1 MATCRKRLMRQRRYT
16 LGHLPDPERSNVSD
30 RGGGLDPPYLPLG
43 TPGILKSTTMER
55 YDEDLNENSFLQLLR
70 TDFQEVFERAVSEGW
85 MICVPR
91 QGALPKYAMSQED
104 FMGNILV
111 RNDDCPPVASDTQ
124 GQGSQWRTLTD
135 KTVILKGN
143 VLMLEDEL
151 DSTHSVHI
159 LFDETFYDD
168 DMQKYKV
175 LCVEDSLCAS
185 RIVGDVSNGLIKIL
199 SLRDCIDL
207 LWTETAGDNVLE
219 KLESLVKKFLI
230 ENPNIEE
237 ETLQRLRDLASQLFC
252 EAIQV
257 ALSDTRLNQKTKEDN
272 YFLDTIKLAVETYVL
287 HGVYKKLMKG
297 VTACT
302 AVDDSRLNRIVKN
315 LSDLQVKD
323 LDIDPEHSE
332 QLTKSKYEL
341 ASIDGYSTPLGKLG
355 CIRRAI
361 TLIAVQGKVISAD
374 ELIPILVF
382 LVVKTNLPNW
392 NANVLFL
399 KLFRFS
405 ASSNQSGEH
414 SFHISSIEAS
424 LQHILS
430 GALFGSTS
438 PEADCVLSADTP
450 DNTGSLVLKSLDES
464 FGNKGVDLTTRFF
477 ECVRLGK
484 ASEVGYILNG
494 KYNIVEEIEE
504 CNVESDAQ
512 LCHPLCSCDKC
523 EGLMSKPKKE
533 ITPTISTR
541 DERGYTGLHVACIF
555 GRPTV
560 VEILLSQGSDIK
572 STDYRGA
579 TPLHYAAQKGHQNAV
594 LLLLHA
600 GADLNHCDNDDNT
613 PLHLSSINGHENC
626 VKALLFYAESMGTD
640 IYMNA
645 QNTSGDT
652 PLHLA
657 CRWGYAGIVEL
668 ILERLVLLGLSL
680 KVRNNRKL
688 TPIECAHNVHITRLI
703 MDYQTKKD
711 ESNFQGFV
719 RIGVINTSPPV
730 NLNRQKSLDF
740 ANTPERLNSKR
751 YSPTTPVEL
760 KQTEKMLKSVA
771 IGDVKLS
778 CYYLGISEDNYS
790 EEEFVKPTTKCHP
803 LCQCSSCTPRGLE
816 VPSSS
821 QNLAISSVNS
831 SNSEGFTALHVAAL
845 QNHFHI
851 IKVLLAHGAD
861 PNFHNRTKGHTPL
874 HFAAQNSNIEIMKV
888 LIAQGANPEN
898 KDLCGNTVLHY
909 CCQQGFE
916 EGVNLLLKLGVNKD
930 SMNLSEKTPAQQAKD
945 RGFWNIVKILFGTTT
960 ST

>member
-1 MATCRKRLMRQRRYT
+1 
-16 LGHLPDPERSNVSD
+16 
-30 RGGGLDPPYLPLG
+30 
-43 TPGILKSTTMER
+43 MER

-70 TDFQEVFERAVSEGW
+70 TDYQDLFERAVSEGW

-111 RNDDCPPVASDTQ
+111 PNDECLSEGASQTQ
-124 GQGSQWRTLTD
+124 GYKWRTLTD

-143 VLMLEDEL
+143 VLMLEDNL

-168 DMQKYKV
+168 IQKYKV

-185 RIVGDVSNGLIKIL
+185 RLVGDCTNSLIQIL

-207 LWTETAGDNVLE
+207 LWTETAGDNALE
-219 KLESLVKKFLI
+219 KLDRLVRKFLSD
-230 ENPNIEE
+230 NLNLEE
-237 ETLQRLRDLASQLFC
+237 ETLQRLRDLVGQLFW

-257 ALSDTRLNQKTKEDN
+257 ILTDTRLNQKTKEDN
-272 YFLDTIKLAVETYVL
+272 YFLGTIKLAVESYIL

-302 AVDDSRLNRIVKN
+302 ALDDSRLNRIVKN

-323 LDIDPEHSE
+323 LDIDSE
-332 QLTKSKYEL
+332 LSGQLTKAKFEL

-361 TLIAVQGKVISAD
+361 ALVIVQGKVISAD

-392 NANVLFL
+392 NANISFL
-399 KLFRFS
+399 NLFRFS
-405 ASSNQSGEH
+405 ASSNQSGEQ

-430 GALFGSTS
+430 GALFGSAS

-450 DNTGSLVLKSLDES
+450 DNPSSLALKSSEES
-464 FGNKGVDLTTRFF
+464 FGNKGMDLTTRFF

-484 ASEVGYILNG
+484 APEVGDILDG
-494 KYNIVEEIEE
+494 KFNIVEEIEE
-504 CNVESDAQ
+504 SHVESDAQ
-512 LCHPLCSCDKC
+512 FCHPLCSCDKC
-523 EGLMSKPKKE
+523 EGLISKPKKE
-533 ITPTISTR
+533 ITPTIKTR
-541 DERGYTGLHVACIF
+541 DEKGYTGLHVACIF

-560 VEILLSQGSDIK
+560 VEILINRDSDIK
-572 STDYRGA
+572 ATDYRGA
-579 TPLHYAAQKGHQNAV
+579 TPLHYAAQRGHQNAV

-600 GADLNHCDNDDNT
+600 GADLNYCDNDNNT

-626 VKALLFYAESMGTD
+626 VKALLFFAESMGTD

-645 QNTSGDT
+645 QNSSGDT
-652 PLHLA
+652 PLHSA

-668 ILERLVLLGLSL
+668 LLERLVLLGLSL

-719 RIGVINTSPPV
+719 RIGVINASPPV
-730 NLNRQKSLDF
+730 HPNRQTSLDF

-751 YSPTTPVEL
+751 HSPTSPVEL
-760 KQTEKMLKSVA
+760 KETEKMLIAVG
-771 IGDVKLS
+771 IGDVNLA
-778 CYYLGISEDNYS
+778 CFYLGISEDNLS
-790 EEEFVKPTTKCHP
+790 EEECVTPTTSKCHP
-803 LCQCSSCTPRGLE
+803 LCQCSGCTPKGLE

-845 QNHFHI
+845 KNHFHMI
-851 IKVLLAHGAD
+851 RVFLAHDAN
-861 PNFHNRTKGHTPL
+861 PNLHNRTKGHTPL
-874 HFAAQNSNIEIMKV
+874 HLAAQNNNIEIMKI
-888 LIAQGANPEN
+888 LLAQGANPESQ
-898 KDLCGNTVLHY
+898 DLCGNTALHY

-916 EGVNLLLKLGVNKD
+916 DGVKLLLKWGANKD
-930 SMNLSEKTPAQQAKD
+930 AMNLSDKTPAQQAKD
-945 RGFWNIVKILFGTTT
+945 RGHWNIMKILLGRTAP